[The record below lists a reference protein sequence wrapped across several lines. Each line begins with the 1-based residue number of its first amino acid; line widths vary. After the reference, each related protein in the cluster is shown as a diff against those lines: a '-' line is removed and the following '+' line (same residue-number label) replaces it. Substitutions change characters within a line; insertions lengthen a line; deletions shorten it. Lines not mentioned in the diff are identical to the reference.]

1 MNICL
6 NWKHLEPWSYLV
18 AQKSDKQNE
27 IRKNITTLEVFE
39 GFLLNVEPNL
49 VFLKIFNTEFDDII
63 IKFTNKNGRQ
73 LEIEDKANLALL
85 VNK

>member
-1 MNICL
+1 M
-6 NWKHLEPWSYLV
+6 V

-27 IRKNITTLEVFE
+27 IRKNITSLEVFE

-49 VFLKIFNTEFDDII
+49 VFFKIFNTEFDDII

>member
-1 MNICL
+1 M
-6 NWKHLEPWSYLV
+6 V

>member
-1 MNICL
+1 M
-6 NWKHLEPWSYLV
+6 V

-49 VFLKIFNTEFDDII
+49 LFLKIFNTEFDDII

>member
-1 MNICL
+1 M
-6 NWKHLEPWSYLV
+6 V
-18 AQKSDKQNE
+18 AEKSDKQNE
-27 IRKNITTLEVFE
+27 IRKNITSIEVFE

-85 VNK
+85 VNKER

>member
-1 MNICL
+1 M
-6 NWKHLEPWSYLV
+6 V
-18 AQKSDKQNE
+18 AEKSDKQNE
-27 IRKNITTLEVFE
+27 IRKNITSLEVFE
-39 GFLLNVEPNL
+39 GFLLNAEPNL

>member
-1 MNICL
+1 M
-6 NWKHLEPWSYLV
+6 V
-18 AQKSDKQNE
+18 AEKSDKQNE
-27 IRKNITTLEVFE
+27 IRKNITSIEVFQ

>member
-1 MNICL
+1 M
-6 NWKHLEPWSYLV
+6 
-18 AQKSDKQNE
+18 
-27 IRKNITTLEVFE
+27 FE

-49 VFLKIFNTEFDDII
+49 VFFKIFNTEFDDI

>member
-1 MNICL
+1 M
-6 NWKHLEPWSYLV
+6 
-18 AQKSDKQNE
+18 
-27 IRKNITTLEVFE
+27 FE
-39 GFLLNVEPNL
+39 GFLLNAEPNL

>member
-1 MNICL
+1 M
-6 NWKHLEPWSYLV
+6 V

-27 IRKNITTLEVFE
+27 IRKNITSLEVFE

>member
-1 MNICL
+1 M
-6 NWKHLEPWSYLV
+6 V

-27 IRKNITTLEVFE
+27 IRKNITSLEVFE

-49 VFLKIFNTEFDDII
+49 VFFKIFNTEFDDI

-85 VNK
+85 VNT

>member
-1 MNICL
+1 M
-6 NWKHLEPWSYLV
+6 V

-27 IRKNITTLEVFE
+27 IRKNITSLEVFE

-49 VFLKIFNTEFDDII
+49 VFFKIFNTEFDDI

>member
-1 MNICL
+1 M
-6 NWKHLEPWSYLV
+6 V

-39 GFLLNVEPNL
+39 GFLLNVEQNL